1 MQQIKYPRALALW
14 AIFSFS
20 TAQVIGDEQ
29 VDPEISSYGF
39 GVIKVFTQD
48 SSGAPTFG
56 ATPYVFQAFING
68 GTESATDAMITP
80 PSGTEYGLVN
90 DPDYIFGLS
99 YRSAGFASLG
109 ALQTVFSSAG
119 TYQLHFHTPLSAPN
133 GYNVTSLSLADVEF
147 PSSVPMI
154 LGGGT
159 WSGAQFLFDVL
170 EEGGTI
176 TFSEFSG
183 MVANQ
188 DLIILDIYSETD
200 YHALRI
206 STQNATTSF
215 NLGPYQGEPYFSP
228 GESYKAVLT
237 FLKAVDADQGSSVPG
252 ANGIA
257 YYATQTQFTF
267 TAVPEPSTYALMAL
281 GLGVVLFPVL
291 RRRFRRSGG

>member
-1 MQQIKYPRALALW
+1 MQRFLLSRFLAIAAALAFASAKADDW
-14 AIFSFS
+14 
-20 TAQVIGDEQ
+20 VGDED
-29 VDPEISSYGF
+29 VSSYGI

-48 SSGAPTFG
+48 SAGVPTFG

-68 GTESATDAMITP
+68 TEHVTNATITVP
-80 PSGTEYGLVN
+80 GGAEFGLGA
-90 DPDYIFGLS
+90 DPDYLFGQV
-99 YRSAGFASLG
+99 YRSAGFASYG
-109 ALQTVFSSAG
+109 ALETVFTSSG
-119 TYQLHFHTPLSAPN
+119 TYVLHFHTPLSDPE
-133 GYNVTSLSLADVEF
+133 GYSVGSLSLATVDF
-147 PSSVPMI
+147 PVSAPQV

-188 DLIILDIYSETD
+188 DLIVLDIYSETD

-206 STQNATTSF
+206 STPYPTTSF
-215 NLGPYQGEPYFSP
+215 NLGPYEGEPYFTP

-237 FLKAVDADQGSSVPG
+237 FLKVVDANQGLLVPG

-281 GLGVVLFPVL
+281 GLGVVLLPVL
-291 RRRFRRSGG
+291 RRRFRR